1 MSASDGMCSE
11 AIAGPA
17 SLEAWRWLVSST
29 DMIATPHELAICWV
43 MLSSVE
49 PRATSWAFRVFSAEV
64 NSGIIVA
71 PMPRPITNSSAM
83 ITGYGVVA
91 VELGQPEHAD
101 QDDDQAERH
110 DPADRELVDRE
121 PAIGIVIIAPMPCGA
136 TSRPACSVDSP
147 RTSWK

>member
-1 MSASDGMCSE
+1 MCSV

-43 MLSSVE
+43 MFSSVE
-49 PRATSWAFRVFSAEV
+49 PRATSWARRVFSAEV

-91 VELGQPEHAD
+91 VSWVSPNMPIRMTTRPNGTIRP
-101 QDDDQAERH
+101 
-110 DPADRELVDRE
+110 
-121 PAIGIVIIAPMPCGA
+121 IGRLS
-136 TSRPACSVDSP
+136 TRSP
-147 RTSWK
+147 RSAS